1 MRSLLRLLVLIIKEK
16 KPGYSFI
23 VELHLLIKGHNP
35 VKEDSGFTI
44 FCVIKAIVFRSR
56 EQTRT

>member
-23 VELHLLIKGHNP
+23 VELHLLIKGHKP

-44 FCVIKAIVFRSR
+44 FLCN
-56 EQTRT
+56 